1 MTRPSMTALPILLL
15 TITVS
20 FAQQPSQPPRMF
32 EVKSD
37 FDPATLVP
45 FTKGAPYLGKYEIGL
60 YPGAKNEMPAAHRR
74 AGERVAATIR
84 PLDADGKPDDRN
96 GRILAL
102 VFGHS
107 NCSMYFR
114 ALQRHLGEHATELHP
129 RFEMLNA
136 AVGGQQLPQIVRL
149 QGPVWDSAEK
159 LTSRPGYSAAQVQA
173 LFLHTTWHGAGNRA
187 LIPPGAFPQTMRQMQ
202 RDMATVLEHCVKLY
216 PNLKIAYITA
226 DGFRHF
232 TGFEP
237 HVWREA
243 FAMKWL
249 IESQIKGEAGTAFD
263 GAQRKLPWLC
273 WGPYIW
279 DNTWD
284 RRMFTDGVHPGQ
296 PALAIFVEKYWNH
309 LRADSV
315 ARPWMMKGK

>member
-1 MTRPSMTALPILLL
+1 MTRSTMIAVPALLL
-15 TITVS
+15 ALVCH
-20 FAQQPSQPPRMF
+20 AQQPPQPPRTM
-32 EVKSD
+32 EARSN
-37 FDPATLVP
+37 FDPTTLVP
-45 FTKGAPYLGKYEIGL
+45 FTKCTPYLGKYETGL
-60 YPGAKNEMPAAHRR
+60 YPGAKNEMPPAHRR
-74 AGERVAATIR
+74 AGERIAAAIR
-84 PLDADGKPDDRN
+84 PLDADGKPNDRN

-114 ALQRHLGEHATELHP
+114 AFEQELRQRAKELHP

-136 AVGGQQLPQIVRL
+136 AVGGQQLPEISQL
-149 QGPVWDSAEK
+149 QGRVWDRATQ
-159 LTSRPGYSAAQVQA
+159 LLDRPGYSAQQVQV
-173 LFLHTTWHGAGNRA
+173 LFLHTTYPGASNRA
-187 LIPPGAFPQTMRQMQ
+187 GRPAVFPERMQEMR
-202 RDMATVLEHCVKLY
+202 RDLTKVLGHCLKCY
-216 PNLKIAYITA
+216 PNLKIAYLTA

-237 HVWREA
+237 HVWQEA
-243 FAMKWL
+243 FGIKWL
-249 IESQIKGEAGTAFD
+249 IESQIRGEAGAAFE
-263 GAQRKLPWLC
+263 GAARKLPWLC

-296 PALAIFVEKYWNH
+296 QAQAIFVEKYWNH

-315 ARPWMMKGK
+315 AKPWMMKGK

>member
-1 MTRPSMTALPILLL
+1 M
-15 TITVS
+15 
-20 FAQQPSQPPRMF
+20 

-45 FTKGAPYLGKYEIGL
+45 FTKGAPFLGKYETGL
-60 YPGAKNEMPAAHRR
+60 YPGAKNEMPLAHRR
-74 AGERVAATIR
+74 AGERIAATIR
-84 PLDADGKPDDRN
+84 PLNADGKPDDRN

-114 ALQRHLGEHATELHP
+114 AFEQELRQRAKDLHP

-136 AVGGQQLPQIVRL
+136 AVGGQQLPEISQL
-149 QGPVWDSAEK
+149 QGRVWDRATE
-159 LTSRPGYSAAQVQA
+159 LVGRPGYSVKQVQV
-173 LFLHTTWHGAGNRA
+173 LFLHTTYHRASNRDHRPA
-187 LIPPGAFPQTMRQMQ
+187 VFPERMQEMR
-202 RDMATVLEHCVKLY
+202 RDLAKVLSYCLKCY
-216 PNLKIAYITA
+216 PNLKIAYLTA

-237 HVWREA
+237 HVWQEA
-243 FAMKWL
+243 FGIKWL
-249 IESQIKGEAGTAFD
+249 IEGQIRGEAGTAFE
-263 GAQRKLPWLC
+263 GIQCRLPWLC

-279 DNTWD
+279 DNTWA
-284 RRMFTDGVHPGQ
+284 RRMFTDGVHPGREAQ
-296 PALAIFVEKYWNH
+296 ASFVGKYWNH

-315 ARPWMMKGK
+315 ARPWMMKGNN

>member
-1 MTRPSMTALPILLL
+1 MLAVPALLL
-15 TITVS
+15 AIVCH
-20 FAQQPSQPPRMF
+20 AQQPPQPPRTM

-45 FTKGAPYLGKYEIGL
+45 FTKGVPYLGKYETGL
-60 YPGAKNEMPAAHRR
+60 YPGAKNEMPFAHRR
-74 AGERVAATIR
+74 AGERIAATIR
-84 PLDADGKPDDRN
+84 PLDTDGKPDDRN

-114 ALQRHLGEHATELHP
+114 ALEQELRQRAKELHP

-136 AVGGQQLPQIVRL
+136 AVGGQQLPEISQL
-149 QGPVWDSAEK
+149 QGRVWDRATQ
-159 LTSRPGYSAAQVQA
+159 LLDRPGYSAQQVQV
-173 LFLHTTWHGAGNRA
+173 LFLHTTYHGASNRA
-187 LIPPGAFPQTMRQMQ
+187 GRPAVFPERMQEMR
-202 RDMATVLEHCVKLY
+202 RDLAKVLGHCRKCY
-216 PNLKIAYITA
+216 PNLRIAYLTA

-237 HVWREA
+237 HVWQEA
-243 FAMKWL
+243 FGIKWL
-249 IESQIKGEAGTAFD
+249 VESQIRGEAGTAFE

-279 DNTWD
+279 DNTWG
-284 RRMFTDGVHPGQ
+284 RRMFTDGVHPGREAQ
-296 PALAIFVEKYWNH
+296 AIFVEKYWNH

-315 ARPWMMKGK
+315 AKPWLMRGR